1 MFTLFYHYCTNLM
14 HTHTVCIEK
23 KQIAKLQ
30 HYEVDNVW
38 QMSSVWKAAPH
49 LQTYQTYWLPKQHSS
64 IRFGIISYPCHI
76 SQNSK
81 VWDVHLCV
89 HIMKTSIELSLY
101 KFTREESLT
110 NVFPKNCILLANR
123 TYWLPP
129 CFVNIIHH
137 SLFFLNLLNFLSFR
151 LCYWIHLE
159 IKYV

>member
-49 LQTYQTYWLPKQHSS
+49 LQTYQTYWLPKRHSS

-81 VWDVHLCV
+81 IWDVHLCV
-89 HIMKTSIELSLY
+89 HKTSI
-101 KFTREESLT
+101 
-110 NVFPKNCILLANR
+110 VNR
-123 TYWLPP
+123 TKP
-129 CFVNIIHH
+129 
-137 SLFFLNLLNFLSFR
+137 
-151 LCYWIHLE
+151 LE
-159 IKYV
+159 IYQGRKFDKCFPQKLHSPCKSDILIAAMFCEHYSSFIILPKSAKFS